1 MSKFVTVVN
10 GRQTLESS
18 VNVSTG
24 PTDQGRVPELDVS
37 GRLDQSMMPVGV
49 GADVAIKPASETLSA
64 GSYVNIWNDAGVA
77 KVRKA
82 DGSVVGKEVHGFVL
96 DSVVDGAN
104 AMVYFEGR
112 NTQLTGLTPGA
123 RYYLSDTLP
132 GSVTATPVTAA
143 GHIHQ
148 YLGVA
153 VSATEINFEVSE
165 PITM

>member
-1 MSKFVTVVN
+1 MSKFVTIVN

-18 VNVSTG
+18 IDTSVGAAS
-24 PTDQGRVPELDVS
+24 QGRIPELDAS
-37 GRLDQSMMPVGV
+37 GRLDNSMMPVGI
-49 GADVAIKPASETLSA
+49 GADTTNKVASENLAA
-64 GSYVNIWNDAGVA
+64 GNYVNIWNDAGVA

-82 DGSVVGKEVHGFVL
+82 DASVIGKECNGFVL
-96 DSVVDGAN
+96 EGAAEGAI
-104 AMVYFEGR
+104 AMIYFEGR

-132 GSVTATPVTAA
+132 GGVTLVPVTAE

-153 VSATEINFEVSE
+153 VSDTEINFEATDA
-165 PITM
+165 ITM

>member
-18 VNVSTG
+18 VSVSTG
-24 PTDQGRVPELDVS
+24 PTSQGRVPELDAA

-64 GSYVNIWNDAGVA
+64 GSYVNIWNDGGVA

-82 DGSVVGKEVHGFVL
+82 DASVVGKEAHGFIL
-96 DSVVDGAN
+96 DSVVDGAD

-132 GSVTATPVTAA
+132 GGVTATPDTAS

-148 YLGVA
+148 FLGVA
-153 VSATEINFEVSE
+153 VSTTEINFEASE